1 VPRPNQLRQRLPMP
15 WMRSASA
22 RADGNSVR
30 YRHADGRY
38 DHRVR
43 PITVQLQEE
52 TSLAEFQWCG
62 AFLVVV
68 GHMVDSGAYGI
79 EGDQPGI
86 VGLQHFG
93 CRAGILHARIKPQV
107 VAPGLRMTGIRSW
120 MATVTALA
128 LLSESST
135 SPWLSRCV
143 LPFSPIFPQTRFI
156 DSYSSVQASKEK
168 HQARIVAE

>member
-1 VPRPNQLRQRLPMP
+1 MP

-79 EGDQPGI
+79 EGDRRAATFRMPCWHPSCPDQATGRGSWI
-86 VGLQHFG
+86 KNDRHTVVGGYGHCIG
-93 CRAGILHARIKPQV
+93 VVVRIEHVSMAFP
-107 VAPGLRMTGIRSW
+107 LRPSI
-120 MATVTALA
+120 
-128 LLSESST
+128 
-135 SPWLSRCV
+135 
-143 LPFSPIFPQTRFI
+143 SPIFPQTRFI